1 MKNKILVAIGVIMS
15 VGFLHSCGNKS
26 SNTTNNKKDHAMS
39 DMAKTDSVNSNSMT
53 MDNDMMQSMSSS
65 MDKMKDMKMTGDF
78 DADFASMMIMHHQV
92 AIDMSEVEVEKGTD
106 AQIKTMAQTIISA
119 QKAEIEKL
127 KQFEKSDNGTDS
139 ANKNDEKMHDELGET
154 MRAMMDKMH
163 AMQMTGS
170 TDKDFVM
177 MMIPHHESSIT
188 MAENEIEHGKQPE
201 LKKMANN
208 MIAEHNKEIAA
219 FKAWQ
224 AEQK

>member
-1 MKNKILVAIGVIMS
+1 MKSKILVAIGVIMS
-15 VGFLHSCGNKS
+15 AVFLHSCGNKS
-26 SNTTNNKKDHAMS
+26 SDATNNEKDHAMP

-53 MDNDMMQSMSSS
+53 MDNDMMKSMSSS
-65 MDKMKDMKMTGDF
+65 MDKMKEMKMTGDF

-106 AQIKTMAQTIISA
+106 SQIKTMAQTIITA

-127 KQFEKSDNGTDS
+127 KQFEKGDKVPDS
-139 ANKNDEKMHDELGET
+139 SNKKDEMMHDELGET
-154 MRAMMDKMH
+154 MRAMMDKMN

-224 AEQK
+224 SEQK